1 MKIRSKV
8 FLIFIIFNAFWLVLS
23 LLLMQYLAK
32 EDFQKYL
39 HDRQAH
45 YLEEFS
51 EFLIA
56 DDNWQQYL
64 SSPEALFQR
73 QLDFQPVKNC
83 PDHKLP
89 TLVVLDSDKQPIN
102 PSIKPA
108 KEYFTVSLP
117 NQAQGQSQ
125 AAAYIAMK
133 KRHGLHEK
141 AEKHFIKQLRN
152 NFFGLA
158 ISLIIAAAIASLVM
172 SRHLLKP
179 IMAISKACEALKNK
193 QWHYRIQSKG
203 RDELA
208 VLSRNLDSLAA
219 TLQATEAQQKT
230 WLASTS
236 HELKTPLS
244 ILQGEI
250 EAMQDG
256 VRSFDATQLASL
268 MQEVKHL
275 QKLVEDLQAS
285 NQQPISFDF
294 EPLSPAAIIDAQ
306 LKKFTTQFADKN
318 ISVESHLIPPL
329 MLQGDSLRLQQLF
342 CNLLHNSVS
351 YTDQGGRLLINM
363 KEIDNHVVIEWQDST
378 PAVNEN
384 ELSQLFDYFYR
395 GESSRN
401 RATGGLGLGLA
412 IVKNIVTGHD
422 GDITASTNHLG
433 GLTLTMRFNKII

>member
-8 FLIFIIFNAFWLVLS
+8 FLIFIIFNAFWLMLS

-32 EDFQKYL
+32 EDFQEYL
-39 HDRQAH
+39 NDRQAN
-45 YLEEFS
+45 YLQDFS
-51 EFLIA
+51 AFLTSN
-56 DDNWQQYL
+56 DNWQQHL
-64 SSPEALFQR
+64 STPEALLQS
-73 QLDFQPVKNC
+73 QLDFHPIKKC
-83 PDHKLP
+83 SDHRLPQLILLDSNKLP
-89 TLVVLDSDKQPIN
+89 ISN
-102 PSIKPA
+102 SITPA

-117 NQAQGQSQ
+117 KNIQGHAQAP
-125 AAAYIAMK
+125 AYIAMK
-133 KRHGLHEK
+133 KRHGLNEK
-141 AEKHFIKQLRN
+141 SEKHFIKQLRN

-193 QWHYRIQSKG
+193 QWNYRIQSKG

-208 VLSRNLDSLAA
+208 VLARNLDSLAA
-219 TLQATEAQQKT
+219 TLQATETQQKT

-256 VRSFDATQLASL
+256 VRSFDASQLGSL
-268 MQEVKHL
+268 MQEVMHL

-285 NQQPISFDF
+285 NQQPLSFDF

-306 LKKFTTQFADKN
+306 LQKFFSQLVEKD
-318 ISVESHLIPPL
+318 IRVESHLKPQL

-342 CNLLHNSVS
+342 SNLLHNSLT
-351 YTDQGGRLLINM
+351 YTDSGGRLVINM
-363 KEIDNHVVIEWQDST
+363 TETHQHVVIEWQDST
-378 PAVNEN
+378 PSVNET

-422 GDITASTNHLG
+422 GEITASTNNMG
-433 GLTLTMRFNKII
+433 GLSLIMRFNKII

>member
-8 FLIFIIFNAFWLVLS
+8 FLIFILFNAFWLVLS

-32 EDFQKYL
+32 QDFQKYL
-39 HDRQAH
+39 HERQAH
-45 YLEEFS
+45 YLEDFS
-51 EFLIA
+51 TFLVSDA
-56 DDNWQQYL
+56 NWQQHI
-64 SSPEALFQR
+64 SSPEKLSQR
-73 QLDFQPVKNC
+73 QLDFQPVKQCSNHRS
-83 PDHKLP
+83 PKLII
-89 TLVVLDSDKQPIN
+89 LDGNKKPLTGRMN
-102 PSIKPA
+102 PNKA
-108 KEYFTVSLP
+108 YFTVSLP
-117 NQAQGQSQ
+117 DQGQR
-125 AAAYIAMK
+125 AAYITMK
-133 KRHGLHEK
+133 KPKSLHDK

-152 NFFGLA
+152 NFLGLA
-158 ISLIIAAAIASLVM
+158 LSLIVAAAIASLVM

-193 QWHYRIQSKG
+193 QWDYRIQSKG

-208 VLSRNLDSLAA
+208 VLARNLDSLAA

-256 VRSFDATQLASL
+256 VRSLDTKQLASL
-268 MQEVKHL
+268 MQEVQHL

-285 NQQPISFDF
+285 NQQPLSFDF
-294 EPLSPAAIIDAQ
+294 EPLSPAGIIEAQ
-306 LKKFTTQFADKN
+306 VQKFATKFDEKGIVLECQLN
-318 ISVESHLIPPL
+318 PQL

-342 CNLLHNSVS
+342 CNLLNNSLA
-351 YTDQGGRLLINM
+351 YTDSGGRLQITM
-363 KEIDNHVVIEWQDST
+363 SETDEHIIIQWQDST
-378 PAVNEN
+378 PSVNEA
-384 ELSQLFDYFYR
+384 ELNQLFDYFYR

-422 GDITASTNHLG
+422 AEISASTNAIG
-433 GLTLTMRFNKII
+433 GLSLTMRFNKIP